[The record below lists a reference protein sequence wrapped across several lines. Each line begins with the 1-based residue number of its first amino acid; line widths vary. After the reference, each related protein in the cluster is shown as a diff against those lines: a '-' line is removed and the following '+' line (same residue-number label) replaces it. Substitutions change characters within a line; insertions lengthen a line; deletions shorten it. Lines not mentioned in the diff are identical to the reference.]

1 MKLLDDKYGNKQS
14 PKFHAK
20 AKRLTVVFLIAIIT
34 LIATFTLYAIQGEF
48 NMKPYYP
55 TPIKIPLNVTLQNSN
70 KTIEINAMSVV
81 WYRTTSSSAQNPID
95 MAVQLYPEKVDV
107 NNQTYNW
114 KSLPDKQ
121 VIILDDASLY
131 PREYTEPYN
140 FPIPAYIVLKKYDNS
155 QTYFGFKTI
164 IYESEGKHGYF
175 YLTTEQQKAMT
186 NATPIKPNSIQ
197 IKELNYLSI
206 NIGSSDQ
213 TSTVE
218 SNNFVL
224 ALTLVLIGF
233 GFIELRKSLTNIIE
247 WVLVA
252 DFKNDQ
258 KKRAKRDGNTGYYNY
273 DKP

>member
-1 MKLLDDKYGNKQS
+1 MKLLDDRYGNKQS
-14 PKFHAK
+14 SLFHAK
-20 AKRLTVVFLIAIIT
+20 AKKITVIFLIAIIT
-34 LIATFTLYAIQGEF
+34 LIATLTLYAMHGQF

-55 TPIKIPLNVTLQNSN
+55 TPIQIPFNVTLQNSN
-70 KTIEINAMSVV
+70 KTIELKAMSVV
-81 WYRTTSSSAQNPID
+81 WYQTTSASAQNPID
-95 MAVQLYPEKVDV
+95 VFVQLYPEKVDER
-107 NNQTYNW
+107 NQTYSW

-131 PREYTEPYN
+131 PREYAGPYD
-140 FPIPAYIVLKKYDNS
+140 FPTPAYIVLKKHDNS

-175 YLTTEQQKAMT
+175 YLTEEQQNAMT
-186 NATPIKPNSIQ
+186 NLTPIKPNSIQ
-197 IKELNYLSI
+197 MKELNYSSM

-233 GFIELRKSLTNIIE
+233 GFIELRKSITNIIE
-247 WVLVA
+247 WALVA
-252 DFKNDQ
+252 EFKDNQ
-258 KKRAKRDGNTGYYNY
+258 KKRAKHDENTGYYHY
-273 DKP
+273 DKS